1 MYICIPNNKHMIRI
15 NTNLKN
21 LNHRE
26 IRRIVDK
33 TIRYC
38 IFKFGINKRKG
49 YCNVVVKN
57 QSKNAESQNF
67 GEYNPETHTIYI
79 FKNNCRNVK
88 DLVETTLHEYAHTL
102 QPIVS
107 RYYKMLKTHG
117 YENHPMEI
125 EARENEKYSKEA
137 WILIK

>member
-1 MYICIPNNKHMIRI
+1 MYICIPNNKHMIRL
-15 NTNLKN
+15 NTNLNN

-33 TIRYC
+33 TIRYSV
-38 IFKFGINKRKG
+38 FKFVINKRKG
-49 YCNVVVKN
+49 CCTVVVKN
-57 QSKNAESQNF
+57 QSKNAEIQNF
-67 GEYNPETHTIYI
+67 GEYNPDTNTIYI
-79 FKNNCRNVK
+79 FKNNCKNVK
-88 DLVETTLHEYAHTL
+88 DVIETTLHEYAHTL

-117 YENHPMEI
+117 YEKHPMEI
-125 EARENEKYSKEA
+125 EARKHEKYCKEA